1 MENRIREAYSL
12 RSVGIADGL
21 SVPAGHLTHSALTR
35 SGALTANLHFVPI
48 LALPLPLQGPVFGML
63 RIPCNASGIIKKR
76 QLPPRSKILWW
87 ETDLRVPRRISG
99 DIAAIL
105 KRNPMR
111 KK

>member
-48 LALPLPLQGPVFGML
+48 LAHYDAPRLRGPVSGLL
-63 RIPCNASGIIKKR
+63 RIPCNACGINKK
-76 QLPPRSKILWW
+76 
-87 ETDLRVPRRISG
+87 T
-99 DIAAIL
+99 
-105 KRNPMR
+105 
-111 KK
+111 